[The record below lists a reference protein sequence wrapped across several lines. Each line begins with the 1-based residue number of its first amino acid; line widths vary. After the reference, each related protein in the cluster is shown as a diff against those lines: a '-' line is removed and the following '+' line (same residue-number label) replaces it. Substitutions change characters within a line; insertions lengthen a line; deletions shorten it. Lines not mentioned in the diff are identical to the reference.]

1 MRHMKPHL
9 RRIRPLLLLI
19 VLLAAACGSRERV
32 VDKRPA
38 IALATVTEAYL
49 QQFQPGPVP
58 RLFQTTFVYDRNGV
72 LLAELIGEGRREWV
86 PLDQVSPHLIN
97 ATIATEDATFFTN
110 QGVDPIRIAGAALQN
125 VERGEIVSGASTI
138 TMQLARNLFLGAEER
153 YDQTFDRK
161 IIEAGLATELT
172 QAYQKEELMEIYLN
186 LLNYGNHSYGPQ
198 AAARSYFG
206 KSANDLTLAEATL
219 LAGIPQS
226 PALFDLYDD
235 FGAAKARQRVVL
247 SLMVRHGFLTLDE
260 ANAVFGTPVKL
271 NDSRELP
278 SVRAPHFVEY
288 VVQELEKTLGA
299 GYVRRG
305 GLHIFTTLDL
315 PLQETAERIVTDK
328 VAELQ
333 PRFDM
338 DNGALVALRPGTAE
352 ILAMVGSVDYDN
364 TDIDGQVNVAI
375 SPRQPGSSIKP
386 LLYAT
391 ALNDNL
397 ISPATVLW
405 DTPITY
411 TLSSIEEYE
420 PVNYDR
426 RVHGPVTARAAL
438 ANSYNIPAVKLLD
451 AVGVERM
458 LESARSM
465 GVRSLHRGT
474 DWYGLSLT
482 LGGGEVTLLDLAT
495 AYHTM
500 ANGGRYLPP
509 RSILT
514 ITDGQGMTLV
524 EKADD
529 EGRQVISEAAATLVT
544 DILSDNP
551 ARVPMF
557 GSHSQLTLDRPV
569 AAKTGTTDNN
579 RDAWTMGYTRY
590 LLAGVWAGNTDGGP
604 MRNATGAGAAAP
616 IWNEFM
622 KTVLADSTL
631 LDALGAPLAEE
642 AWEFRLSDDVQK
654 LDACPPGLTCRQGG
668 GELFS
673 AAWLEAVDQKNA
685 GNQAEQ
691 ANEEDR
697 NPATGEESQIGRG
710 EEASPLIDSIE
721 STPSAPVFW
730 ARQSESGQETRLLGF
745 CGFAEGAARTLLAL
759 PDPFGLPQVS
769 TETCRHCWQVA
780 GPQEGQLDAERML
793 RDRRGALAWNLG
805 ASFPVY
811 LGPCE
816 EMEYLSAFTGWRVAI
831 DFDNAGADIAGAL
844 VPGRLV
850 SVGSQIADGSAFFN
864 LDRLWHDTQC
874 PGQYVMGL
882 ALTSSGEALPG
893 LRIRLTDAWDNT
905 YETVSKSGA
914 LDAGRFDFPIYSH
927 DASQNLLLHIL
938 DQNGVPRGQ
947 PILIPHRTDDA
958 SNAPCHHVVV
968 RRR

>member
-1 MRHMKPHL
+1 MRHTNPDL
-9 RRIRPLLLLI
+9 RRILSLLLLI
-19 VLLAAACGSRERV
+19 LLFAAGCSSRERV

-38 IALATVTEAYL
+38 IALATVAEAYL

-72 LLAELIGEGRREWV
+72 LLAELIGEGRREWA
-86 PLDQVSPHLIN
+86 PLDRVSPHLIN
-97 ATIATEDATFFTN
+97 ATIATEDATFFIN

-198 AAARSYFG
+198 AASRSYFG
-206 KSANDLTLAEATL
+206 KSAFDLTLAEATL

-226 PALFDLYDD
+226 PALFDLYEN

-260 ANAVFGTPVKL
+260 ANAVFDTPVEL
-271 NDSRELP
+271 NGSRELHP
-278 SVRAPHFVEY
+278 VRAPHFVEY
-288 VVQELEKTLGA
+288 VVRELEKSLGE

-315 PLQETAERIVTDK
+315 PLQETAERIVAAK
-328 VAELQ
+328 VEALQ

-338 DNGALVALRPGTAE
+338 DNGALVALKPGTAE
-352 ILAMVGSVDYDN
+352 ILAMVGSVDYDD

-411 TLSSIEEYE
+411 TISSIEEYE
-420 PVNYDR
+420 PINYDR

-465 GVRSLHRGT
+465 GVQSLHRGT

-495 AYHTM
+495 AYHTI
-500 ANGGRYLPP
+500 ANGGRYVPP

-514 ITDGQGMTLV
+514 ITDGQGLTLV
-524 EKADD
+524 ENTDD
-529 EGRQVISEAAATLVT
+529 DGRQVLSEAAATLVT

-557 GSHSQLTLDRPV
+557 GSGSQLVLDRPV

-579 RDAWTMGYTRY
+579 RDVWTMGYTRY
-590 LLAGVWAGNTDGGP
+590 LLAGVWAGNTDGRP

-622 KTVLADSTL
+622 RTVLADSTL
-631 LDALGAPLAEE
+631 LDALGAPQAEVD
-642 AWEFRLSDDVQK
+642 WEFRLSDDVLK

-673 AAWLEAVDQKNA
+673 VDWLEAV
-685 GNQAEQ
+685 NQEKVENQSDQ
-691 ANEEDR
+691 ANEEGR
-697 NPATGEESQIGRG
+697 NPAVGEDSQIGG
-710 EEASPLIDSIE
+710 NEEASPLADSVE
-721 STPSAPVFW
+721 STPSAPVYW
-730 ARQSESGQETRLLGF
+730 TRQSESEQETRLLGF
-745 CGFAEGAARTLLAL
+745 CGFAQGATRTLLAL
-759 PDPFGLPQVS
+759 PAPFGLQQHS
-769 TETCRHCWQVA
+769 TVACRHCWQVE
-780 GPQEGQLDAERML
+780 GTQEETIDKDRLL

-805 ASFPVY
+805 ANFPVY

-816 EMEYLSAFTGWRVAI
+816 EMEYLSAYTGWRVAI
-831 DFDNAGADIAGAL
+831 DFANAAADIAGAL
-844 VPGRLV
+844 APGQLV
-850 SVGSQIADGSAFFN
+850 DVGSRYVEGAALFN
-864 LDRLWHDTQC
+864 LDRIWHDTQC

-882 ALTSSGEALPG
+882 ALNSKGEALPG
-893 LRIRLTDAWDNT
+893 IRIRLTDAWDNT
-905 YETVSKSGA
+905 FETVSKSGA
-914 LDAGRFDFPIYSH
+914 FDAGRFDFPIYSQG
-927 DASQNLLLHIL
+927 ASQNLLLQVL
-938 DQNGVPRGQ
+938 DQNGVPRSQ
-947 PILIPHRTDDA
+947 PILIPHRTDET

-968 RRR
+968 RSR

>member
-206 KSANDLTLAEATL
+206 KSANGLTLAEATL

-271 NDSRELP
+271 NESRELA

-288 VVQELEKTLGA
+288 VVQELEKALGA

-315 PLQETAERIVTDK
+315 PFQETAERIVTDK

-352 ILAMVGSVDYDN
+352 ILAMVGSVDYDDAQTL
-364 TDIDGQVNVAI
+364 TDRSTLQSARASRGAR
-375 SPRQPGSSIKP
+375 SKP

-391 ALNDNL
+391 ALHDNL

-411 TLSSIEEYE
+411 TISSIEEYE
-420 PVNYDR
+420 PINYDR

-465 GVRSLHRGT
+465 GVRQPAPWNRLVRPEPYPWRRRDNAARLG
-474 DWYGLSLT
+474 DGLPHD
-482 LGGGEVTLLDLAT
+482 GEWRPL
-495 AYHTM
+495 
-500 ANGGRYLPP
+500 
-509 RSILT
+509 S
-514 ITDGQGMTLV
+514 
-524 EKADD
+524 
-529 EGRQVISEAAATLVT
+529 AAA
-544 DILSDNP
+544 
-551 ARVPMF
+551 
-557 GSHSQLTLDRPV
+557 LDP
-569 AAKTGTTDNN
+569 
-579 RDAWTMGYTRY
+579 
-590 LLAGVWAGNTDGGP
+590 
-604 MRNATGAGAAAP
+604 
-616 IWNEFM
+616 
-622 KTVLADSTL
+622 
-631 LDALGAPLAEE
+631 
-642 AWEFRLSDDVQK
+642 DD
-654 LDACPPGLTCRQGG
+654 
-668 GELFS
+668 
-673 AAWLEAVDQKNA
+673 
-685 GNQAEQ
+685 
-691 ANEEDR
+691 
-697 NPATGEESQIGRG
+697 
-710 EEASPLIDSIE
+710 
-721 STPSAPVFW
+721 
-730 ARQSESGQETRLLGF
+730 
-745 CGFAEGAARTLLAL
+745 
-759 PDPFGLPQVS
+759 
-769 TETCRHCWQVA
+769 
-780 GPQEGQLDAERML
+780 
-793 RDRRGALAWNLG
+793 
-805 ASFPVY
+805 Y
-811 LGPCE
+811 
-816 EMEYLSAFTGWRVAI
+816 
-831 DFDNAGADIAGAL
+831 
-844 VPGRLV
+844 
-850 SVGSQIADGSAFFN
+850 
-864 LDRLWHDTQC
+864 
-874 PGQYVMGL
+874 
-882 ALTSSGEALPG
+882 
-893 LRIRLTDAWDNT
+893 
-905 YETVSKSGA
+905 
-914 LDAGRFDFPIYSH
+914 
-927 DASQNLLLHIL
+927 
-938 DQNGVPRGQ
+938 
-947 PILIPHRTDDA
+947 
-958 SNAPCHHVVV
+958 
-968 RRR
+968 